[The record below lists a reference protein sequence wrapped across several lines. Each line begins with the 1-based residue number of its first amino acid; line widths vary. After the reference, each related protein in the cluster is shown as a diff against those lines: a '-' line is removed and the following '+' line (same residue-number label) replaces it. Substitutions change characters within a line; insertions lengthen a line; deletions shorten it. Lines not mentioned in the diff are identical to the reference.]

1 MDPNPNDFPLL
12 CYVLHHL
19 DPHTYYPLPTELHQ
33 TLLTQFSNLSH
44 PKVLAALT
52 QVIPELQVTQTLFL
66 LRTLGP
72 RPDPS
77 AVAFA
82 RLKIAEIRSKVEET
96 EELREAAEK
105 EMQIYEAM
113 VRLED
118 MHEEYA
124 KHLRG
129 AEERLIGVYESV
141 VAEESEKEDEE
152 VSEEVVEILM
162 KAETEEEMERLDLSR
177 RQLRLIPE
185 AFGKIRGL
193 VVLNLSSNQFKMIP
207 DSLAGL
213 QKLEEL
219 DISSNLLESL
229 PDSIGLLLNLRV
241 LNVSSNKLN
250 ALPESIAHCR
260 SLVELDAGFNNLMCL
275 PTNMG
280 YGLTNLKKLSIYLN
294 KIRHLPSSIG
304 EMRSLRYLDA
314 HFNELCG
321 LPQAIGRLTNLEY
334 LNISSNFNDLTELP
348 ETISDLINL
357 RELDLSNN
365 QIWALPYT
373 FGRLEKLTKLNLD
386 ENPIVIPPPEVVKQ
400 GVEAVKDFMTKRWH
414 EIVAEEEQKA
424 LAETKKQQQHA
435 QGGWMAWGTSLLN
448 VVSGASESV
457 AGYLAS
463 RKASRDPW
471 LDQQL

>member
-1 MDPNPNDFPLL
+1 MDPNLNDFPIL

-19 DPHTYYPLPTELHQ
+19 DPHAYYPLPTDLHQ
-33 TLLTQFSNLSH
+33 TLLTQFSHLSH
-44 PKVLAALT
+44 PKVLASLT
-52 QVIPELQVTQTLFL
+52 QVISDLQITQTLFL

-82 RLKIAEIRSKVEET
+82 RLKISEIRSKLEET
-96 EELREAAEK
+96 EEPRQAAEK

-124 KHLRG
+124 KQLRA
-129 AEERLIGVYESV
+129 AEERLIRVYESV
-141 VAEESEKEDEE
+141 VAEESEKEGEV
-152 VSEEVVEILM
+152 VSEEVVEILR
-162 KAETEEEMERLDLSR
+162 KAETEEIERIELSG

-185 AFGKIRGL
+185 VFGKIRGL
-193 VVLNLSSNQFKMIP
+193 VMLNLSSNQLTMIP

-213 QKLEEL
+213 QTLEEL

-229 PDSIGLLLNLRV
+229 PGSIGLLLNLRV
-241 LNVSSNKLN
+241 LNVSGNKLN
-250 ALPESIAHCR
+250 ALPDSIAHCR

-275 PTNMG
+275 PMNMG
-280 YGLTNLKKLSIYLN
+280 YGLTNLERLSIHLN
-294 KIRHLPSSIG
+294 KIRLLPSSIG

-321 LPQAIGRLTNLEY
+321 IPHAIGRLTNLEY

-348 ETISDLINL
+348 ETISDLVNL

-365 QIWALPYT
+365 QIRALPNT

-386 ENPIVIPPPEVVKQ
+386 ENPIVIPPPEVVRQ
-400 GVEAVKDFMTKRWH
+400 GAEAVKDFMTKRWL
-414 EIVAEEEQKA
+414 ESLAEEEQKA
-424 LAETKKQQQHA
+424 MAETKKQQQQA
-435 QGGWMAWGTSLLN
+435 QGGWLAWGTSLLN
-448 VVSGASESV
+448 VVSGVSESV
-457 AGYLAS
+457 AGYLAP
-463 RKASRDPW
+463 RKASRDPC